1 MSSTFV
7 GAAATGMNSGA
18 HAGAVYGGLPTSM
31 GSALNSGVHLASN
44 EPINSTSMLNGSGD
58 HNVELI
64 SQVCLND
71 LPALGVREPHQAA
84 TVVPEALR
92 STDLPTLPLP
102 GTDQAALQF
111 GDWITLTAPLIGD
124 VSPRPGNGG
133 RLSWMKRW
141 TCTTG
146 GWRSLLDAGAEG
158 GFAAAEVDAGGG
170 QGNLGSNWVMDEVG
184 VQRKLVGR
192 CQLAR

>member
-1 MSSTFV
+1 MVGSCRSRLRWPGTSASPPPGFGPSTMVGSSSSSQRNLGAAQAGLGDQCGARQKGTLMSSTFV
-7 GAAATGMNSGA
+7 GAAATGVNSGD

-84 TVVPEALR
+84 TARICQRCHFQELTKQPCSL
-92 STDLPTLPLP
+92 
-102 GTDQAALQF
+102 GT
-111 GDWITLTAPLIGD
+111 G
-124 VSPRPGNGG
+124 SP
-133 RLSWMKRW
+133 
-141 TCTTG
+141 
-146 GWRSLLDAGAEG
+146 
-158 GFAAAEVDAGGG
+158 
-170 QGNLGSNWVMDEVG
+170 
-184 VQRKLVGR
+184 
-192 CQLAR
+192 